1 MQFFAPYVWLY
12 RPEDK
17 ALIIKLEEFEKPI
30 YLCVNA
36 SFARD
41 GSGPLLASF
50 MSMLLIED
58 SHATMTGQ
66 IGICSGRASVT
77 IYHCLDVT
85 HWCAKRLTNYLIN
98 FEKLTLC
105 ILLILFDA
113 KCVPPSGNVTT
124 SSKLKAGE
132 LNFLSFDLYKGW
144 LIPFS
149 LTSILFA
156 IPI

>member
-1 MQFFAPYVWLY
+1 MTKLLHQLKANHGPEKVQFFAPYVWLY
-12 RPEDK
+12 RPEEK
-17 ALIIKLEEFEKPI
+17 AVIIKLEELRKPNF
-30 YLCVNA
+30 LCVNA

-58 SHATMTGQ
+58 SHATMTGE

-85 HWCAKRLTNYLIN
+85 HWSVKRLTNYLIN

-105 ILLILFDA
+105 ILPQATNLEIRPAED
-113 KCVPPSGNVTT
+113 KD
-124 SSKLKAGE
+124 KLAD
-132 LNFLSFDLYKGW
+132 NQQR
-144 LIPFS
+144 
-149 LTSILFA
+149 
-156 IPI
+156 

>member
-1 MQFFAPYVWLY
+1 MTKLLQQLKANHGPEKVQFFAPYVWLY
-12 RPEDK
+12 RPEET
-17 ALIIKLEEFEKPI
+17 AVIIKLEEFRKPNF
-30 YLCVNA
+30 LCVNA

-85 HWCAKRLTNYLIN
+85 DWSVKRLTNYLIN
-98 FEKLTLC
+98 FEKLTFC
-105 ILLILFDA
+105 ILPQAADLIVRPAED
-113 KCVPPSGNVTT
+113 KR
-124 SSKLKAGE
+124 KLAD
-132 LNFLSFDLYKGW
+132 NRHR
-144 LIPFS
+144 
-149 LTSILFA
+149 
-156 IPI
+156 

>member
-1 MQFFAPYVWLY
+1 MTKLLQQLKANHGPEKVQFFAPYVWLY

-17 ALIIKLEEFEKPI
+17 ALIIKLEELQKPN

-77 IYHCLDVT
+77 IYHCLDVA

-105 ILLILFDA
+105 ILPQA
-113 KCVPPSGNVTT
+113 T
-124 SSKLKAGE
+124 SLALRPADDEGE
-132 LNFLSFDLYKGW
+132 QADNRHR
-144 LIPFS
+144 
-149 LTSILFA
+149 
-156 IPI
+156 

>member
-1 MQFFAPYVWLY
+1 MKKGTIMTKLLQLLKANQGPEKVQFFAPYVWLY
-12 RPEDK
+12 RPEEK
-17 ALIIKLEEFEKPI
+17 AVIIKLEEFRKPNL
-30 YLCVNA
+30 LCVNA

-58 SHATMTGQ
+58 SHATMMGQ

-85 HWCAKRLTNYLIN
+85 DWNVSRLMNYLTN

-105 ILLILFDA
+105 ILPQAANLTIRPAED
-113 KCVPPSGNVTT
+113 KR
-124 SSKLKAGE
+124 KLAD
-132 LNFLSFDLYKGW
+132 NRHR
-144 LIPFS
+144 
-149 LTSILFA
+149 
-156 IPI
+156 